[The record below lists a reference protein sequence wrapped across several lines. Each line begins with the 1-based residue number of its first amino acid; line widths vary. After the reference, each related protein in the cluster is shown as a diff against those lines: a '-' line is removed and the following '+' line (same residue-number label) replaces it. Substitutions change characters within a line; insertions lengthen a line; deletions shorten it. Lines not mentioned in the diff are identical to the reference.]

1 MVEADVA
8 VLGCGLM
15 GSALARALAR
25 AGREVVVWNRSFGK
39 ATALQGVGIT
49 AVESVHAAVSTA
61 PLIITCLNTYDT
73 VVATLDD
80 VAWPPRGKTL
90 LNLSTGTPPQA
101 EALDRWA
108 ADRSVLFLDGAILAY
123 PADIGEPHCQL
134 LISGPTRVW
143 TQNRDVIMDLGG
155 STKHITETIVG
166 ANVMDVG
173 VIGAFYI
180 SALTAFIES
189 AAYVTD
195 YGISTESLLE
205 VSKPVLRLLDDTVAQ
220 AVSAIGEQ
228 DYRTDQATLSVYSEA
243 IRTFSAEISNRGNR
257 SFMVAAAA
265 ASLSAAEE
273 AGLGALGIF
282 SVHQIARR

>member
-25 AGREVVVWNRSFGK
+25 AGRRVAVWNRSPDK
-39 ATALQGVGIT
+39 AITLQDAGIT
-49 AVESVHAAVSTA
+49 AVDTAHAAVSAA
-61 PLIITCLNTYDT
+61 PLIITCLDSYDT
-73 VVATLDD
+73 VISTLNT
-80 VAWPPRGKTL
+80 VSWPPGEKTL

-108 ADRSVLFLDGAILAY
+108 ADRSVYFLDGAILAY
-123 PADIGEPHCQL
+123 PADIGKPHCQL
-134 LISGPTRVW
+134 LISGPTPVW
-143 TQNRDVIMDLGG
+143 TRNRDVIMDLGG
-155 STKHITETIVG
+155 CTKHIIETIVG

-173 VIGAFYI
+173 VVGAFYI
-180 SALTAFIES
+180 CALTAFIES

-195 YGISTESLLE
+195 YGISTDSLLE
-205 VSKPVLRLLDDTVAQ
+205 VSKPVLGLLEDTVKA

-228 DYRTDQATLSVYSEA
+228 HFGTDQATLGVYAEA
-243 IRTFSAEISNRGNR
+243 IRNFSAEVSSRGNQ

-265 ASLSAAEE
+265 RSLSAAEE
-273 AGLGALGIF
+273 AGLGALGIV
-282 SVHQIARR
+282 SVHQVARR